1 MSDHGR
7 RSKGTPIERLHA
19 EALLF
24 PLAAFLCA
32 GGWSKSDA
40 ERSFSRAFDLSL
52 DTQGSR
58 QIKHI
63 GNPTPYADIVALWMR
78 DRRFIDSS
86 GRSRPLPFRGRASF
100 TTLVREVSSKLDSS
114 VALSVLTHFRNVRR
128 TANGRYKLVSPFFR
142 AYSEKSLAFEPMANF
157 LSDASDTLGRILRR
171 KERSRTAELFWRTA
185 ETSNLS
191 EAGAKLFFSFSKER
205 TLAFVN
211 EIDEWL
217 AAYSARTTSSSRK
230 RKNHRRVGLG
240 VFSIFSEVER
250 PRQKR
255 PAGPARQTQPSE

>member
-1 MSDHGR
+1 MTDRVRTRASV
-7 RSKGTPIERLHA
+7 ERLRA

-32 GGWSKSDA
+32 GGWTKGDA

-58 QIKHI
+58 EIKHI
-63 GNPTPYADIVALWMR
+63 GNPTPYADMVALWMR

-86 GRSRPLPFRGRASF
+86 GRARPLPLRGKISF
-100 TTLVREVSSKLDSS
+100 TTLAREVSSKVNPRD
-114 VALSVLTHFRNVRR
+114 ALSVLTHFRNVRR
-128 TANGRYKLVSPFFR
+128 AGKGTYKLISPFFR
-142 AYSEKSLAFEPMANF
+142 AYSPKSLAFEPMANF
-157 LSDASDTLGRILRR
+157 LSDASDTLGSILKR
-171 KERSRTAELFWRTA
+171 KARSRTADLFWRTA

-191 EAGAKLFFSFSKER
+191 EREAKQFFAFSKER

-217 AAYSARTTSSSRK
+217 AAHNRRIATSSK
-230 RKNHRRVGLG
+230 TTQRRRIGLG
-240 VFSIFSEVER
+240 VFSIFSGLER
-250 PRQKR
+250 THPKKTRVPRR
-255 PAGPARQTQPSE
+255 